1 MKRTAYLVNISR
13 GPIVDEGALVAAL
26 RSRAIAG
33 AALDTFDVEPLPQDH
48 PFLKLDNTIIAPHL
62 GYVTEEGYRAFYAG
76 AIEDIRAYAAG
87 EPVRVIN
94 PEVLTAPQLRPPA

>member
-1 MKRTAYLVNISR
+1 M
-13 GPIVDEGALVAAL
+13 
-26 RSRAIAG
+26 
-33 AALDTFDVEPLPQDH
+33 EPLPTDH

-76 AIEDIRAYAAG
+76 AIEDVRAYAAG

-94 PEVLTAPQLRPPA
+94 RRSSPHANCGLKSDLFKQG